1 MNYTHAVK
9 IQERG
14 KLMLSQ
20 LSKMKN
26 IFFVFLGN
34 TIYAL
39 GITMF
44 ILPNQMI
51 MGGTTGLAL
60 SFHHYF
66 QIPISVFV
74 LSFNAVMFIVGA
86 FILGKRFALTT
97 LISTFYYP
105 IILGVFQKIP
115 ILEQVT
121 NDRMLSTI
129 CGGIMI
135 GFAIGI
141 VIRAGA
147 STGGMDIPPLVLN
160 KKFGLPVSAMLYIFD
175 FTILILQMLFSD
187 SEQIVYG
194 ILLVLIYSVV
204 LDKILFMGTAQ
215 TQVKIIS
222 EKYEEINREILK
234 RLDRGTTFI
243 HAQTGYMQNEQPIIL
258 TVISNRELVKLN
270 QLVME
275 EDPKAFMVISHVNEV
290 RGRGFS
296 AKKIYR

>member
-1 MNYTHAVK
+1 
-9 IQERG
+9 
-14 KLMLSQ
+14 MLSQ

-51 MGGTTGLAL
+51 TGGTTGLAL

-66 QIPISVFV
+66 QIPISAFVFC
-74 LSFNAVMFIVGA
+74 FNAVMFIVGA

-296 AKKIYR
+296 AKKIYK